1 MVCISR
7 EVIWGKDY
15 VKRFVGL
22 RRSGFKH
29 DYAGRMLQNGVL
41 SY

>member
-1 MVCISR
+1 MVCMSR
-7 EVIWGKDY
+7 KVIWGKEC

-22 RRSGFKH
+22 RRSHFKH
-29 DYAGRMLQNGVL
+29 DYAGRMLQNGAF